1 MTFIYLDKA
10 GHLHGTKES
19 KTAAEFSRDGRFY
32 PAPGY
37 DCKNGYVVMNNKEI
51 TEKEMEAEV
60 RKGLSALTEIYKKLK

>member
-10 GHLHGTKES
+10 KHLHATTDS

-37 DCKNGYVVMNNKEI
+37 ECKGGYPIVNGKEI

-60 RKGLSALTEIYKKLK
+60 RQGLSALTEIYKKLK